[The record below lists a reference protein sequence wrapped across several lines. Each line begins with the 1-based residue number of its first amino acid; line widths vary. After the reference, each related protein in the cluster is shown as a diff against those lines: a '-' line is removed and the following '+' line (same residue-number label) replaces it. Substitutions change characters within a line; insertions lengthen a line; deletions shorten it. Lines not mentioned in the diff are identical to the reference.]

1 MAAKY
6 NSLEIARQVDSVR
19 DWLAAGMRPHKIR
32 SKCAQDWG
40 LASRTAD
47 SRLQAARQ
55 EMLRDIDGVDRRAKA
70 AELLEAAA
78 EILELA
84 RESNQLSNALGALG
98 FQARLLGLEAKN

>member
-6 NSLEIARQVDSVR
+6 NSLEIARQVDAVR

-32 SKCAQDWG
+32 AKCAEEWG
-40 LASRTAD
+40 LASRTAE

-55 EMLRDIDGVDRRAKA
+55 EMLRDIAGVDRQAKA

-84 RESNQLSNALGALG
+84 RESRQLSNAIAAIS
-98 FQARLLGLEAKN
+98 FQSRLLGLEPKA